1 MNYMR
6 NRIQIGDAA
15 MDWFRRHPTVVLS
28 IKASLAAG
36 LAWVVVRPLGG
47 VADDYPYYAPL
58 GAVIATSATL
68 ARSVRDSARALT
80 AIGLGAGVALL
91 AQAPPL
97 PQLVALVLATGVGVA
112 VGSWHLLGRRA
123 SWVPVTA
130 LFVLLV
136 GDAHPWHYALGYA
149 GLTALGAFVG
159 IAVDAAVPQRP
170 KPWREAGN
178 GHPRRSHHPRLL
190 R

>member
-1 MNYMR
+1 
-6 NRIQIGDAA
+6 
-15 MDWFRRHPTVVLS
+15 MDWFRRHPTALLS
-28 IKASLAAG
+28 IEASLAAG

-68 ARSVRDSARALT
+68 ARSVRATVQALT

-91 AQAPPL
+91 AQAPRL
-97 PQLVALVLATGVGVA
+97 PQLAALVLAAGAGVA
-112 VGSWHLLGRRA
+112 IGSWHRLGRRS

-136 GDAHPWHYALGYA
+136 GDAHPWHYAFGYA
-149 GLTALGAFVG
+149 GLTALGALVG
-159 IAVDAAVPQRP
+159 IAVDAAVSPRP
-170 KPWREAGN
+170 EPRREAGN
-178 GHPRRSHHPRLL
+178 GHPPRSHRLRLL